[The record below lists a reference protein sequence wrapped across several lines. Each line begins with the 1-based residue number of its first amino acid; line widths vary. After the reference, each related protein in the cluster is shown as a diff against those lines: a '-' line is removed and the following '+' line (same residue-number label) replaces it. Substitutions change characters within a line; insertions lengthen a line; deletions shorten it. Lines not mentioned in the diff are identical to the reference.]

1 MDNRDIRAGKKFYD
15 WEMRGVPL
23 RIELGPRDLNDN
35 NVVFLRRD
43 TMEKITVSL
52 EEDIIDNVNDLMSDI
67 SVNMREK
74 ARQKFNTNIHQ
85 VDNIEDVKESIETEK
100 GIISFAW
107 CGEESCGKE
116 IEEIA
121 NVDILGV
128 QEEETSGKCFNC
140 SKDAKFKAFLA
151 KTY

>member
-1 MDNRDIRAGKKFYD
+1 
-15 WEMRGVPL
+15 
-23 RIELGPRDLNDN
+23 
-35 NVVFLRRD
+35 
-43 TMEKITVSL
+43 MEKISVSL
-52 EEDIIDNVNDLMSDI
+52 EEDIIDNVNNLMSDI
-67 SVNMREK
+67 SLNMREK
-74 ARQKFNTNIHQ
+74 AREKFNSHIRQ
-85 VDNIEDVKESIETEK
+85 VNNIEDVKESIETEK

-140 SKDAKFKAFLA
+140 SRDAKFNAFLA